1 MRMTPSQQVIR
12 TLQQKYGSANFQR
25 WQSLRR
31 QFYSFVQYPDAGSA
45 ELRLFGDAV
54 SGTVNKQLT
63 NMPKAG
69 SFGQNHFMLK
79 AIRCAYFLN
88 SEKMTSTTYASTD
101 ATTLFTEFVNG
112 IFHAG
117 VLELTIGSRIMVQV
131 PKPFLYMPPA
141 DGRAKYRS
149 AGVRN
154 LTLTEAS
161 PNTLLTFDSAAPNAQ
176 LNRSREALYLVDPN
190 IVIEAEQN
198 FQVALKYPTGAL
210 PVTAT
215 TITSSNAFYVGVIF
229 DGLVFRPQ
237 Q

>member
-31 QFYSFVQYPDAGSA
+31 QFYSFVNYADAGAS
-45 ELRLFGDAV
+45 EYRLFGDAV

-79 AIRCAYFLN
+79 AIRCAYFIN
-88 SEKMTSTTYASTD
+88 TEKLTSYASTD

-112 IFHAG
+112 VFQAG

-131 PKPFLYMPPA
+131 PKPFLYMPSA
-141 DGRAKYRS
+141 DGRAVVRS
-149 AGVRN
+149 EGVRT
-154 LTLTEAS
+154 LTLTEAT
-161 PNTLLTFDSAAPNAQ
+161 PNTLLTFDTSLPNAQ
-176 LNRSREALYLVDPN
+176 LNRNRDSLYLVDPN

-198 FQVALKYPTGAL
+198 FQVAIRYPSGAL

-215 TITSSNAFYVGVIF
+215 TITSANLFYIGVIF

>member
-1 MRMTPSQQVIR
+1 MTASQQVVKS
-12 TLQQKYGSANFQR
+12 LQSKYGSANFSR

-31 QFYSFVQYPDAGSA
+31 QFYSFVTYPDAGAS

-79 AIRCAYFLN
+79 AIRCAYFIN
-88 SEKMTSTTYASTD
+88 QEKTASWVNTD
-101 ATTLFTEFVNG
+101 ATSLATEMLNG

-117 VLELTIGSRIMVQV
+117 VLELTIGSRVMVQV
-131 PKPFLYMPPA
+131 PKPFLYCPPA
-141 DGRAKYRS
+141 DGRATVRS
-149 AGVRN
+149 NGVRTI
-154 LTLTEAS
+154 TLTEAT
-161 PNTLLTFDSAAPNAQ
+161 PNTLLSFDGSAPNAQ
-176 LNRSREALYLVDPN
+176 LNRGRDSLYLVDPN

-198 FQVALKYPTGAL
+198 FQVALRYPSGAL

-215 TITSSNAFYVGVIF
+215 TITSSNTFYVGIIL

>member
-1 MRMTPSQQVIR
+1 MRTTPSQQVIR
-12 TLQQKYGSANFQR
+12 QLQQKYGSANFQR

-31 QFYSFVQYPDAGSA
+31 QFYSFIPYPTAGAS

-54 SGTVNKQLT
+54 SGAVNKQLT

-79 AIRCAYFLN
+79 AIRCSYFIQSQLTA
-88 SEKMTSTTYASTD
+88 SYASTD
-101 ATTLFTEFVNG
+101 ATTLFTEFAAG
-112 IFHAG
+112 IFQAG
-117 VLELTIGSRIMVQV
+117 VFELQIGSRTMVQV

-141 DGRAKYRS
+141 DGRAKTHS
-149 AGVRN
+149 VGVRA
-154 LTLTEAS
+154 LTLTEAT
-161 PNTLLTFDSAAPNAQ
+161 PNTLLTYDSAAPIAE
-176 LNRSREALYLVDPN
+176 LNRGRQSLYLVDPN

-198 FQVALKYPTGAL
+198 FNVTLKYPSGAL

-215 TITSSNAFYVGVIF
+215 TPIPNGTSLYLGVIL

>member
-1 MRMTPSQQVIR
+1 MRTTPSQQVVR
-12 TLQQKYGSANFQR
+12 QLQQKYGSANFQR

-31 QFYSFVQYPDAGSA
+31 QFYSFVAYPTAGAS

-79 AIRCAYFLN
+79 AIRCTYFIQNNLI
-88 SEKMTSTTYASTD
+88 SSYASTD
-101 ATTLFTEFVNG
+101 ATTLFTELTAG
-112 IFHAG
+112 IFQAG
-117 VLELTIGSRIMVQV
+117 VFEMQIGNRVMIQT

-141 DGRAKYRS
+141 DGRAVVRS
-149 AGVRN
+149 VGVRA
-154 LTLTEAS
+154 LTLTEAA
-161 PNTLLTFDSAAPNAQ
+161 PNTLLTFDSAAPAAE
-176 LNRSREALYLVDPN
+176 LNRGRQSLYLVDPN

-198 FQVALKYPTGAL
+198 FQVSLKYPSGAL

-215 TITSSNAFYVGVIF
+215 TIIPNGTTLYVGVIL

>member
-1 MRMTPSQQVIR
+1 MKLTPSQQVIR
-12 TLQQKYGSANFQR
+12 TLQSKYGSANFQR

-31 QFYSFVQYPDAGSA
+31 QFYSFVQYPDAGAA

-79 AIRCAYFLN
+79 AIRCSYFIN
-88 SEKMTSTTYASTD
+88 TEKITSWANTD
-101 ATTLFTEFVNG
+101 ATSLATEMLQGV
-112 IFHAG
+112 FHAG
-117 VLELTIGSRIMVQV
+117 VLELTIGSRLMVQV
-131 PKPFLYMPPA
+131 PKPFLYAPPA
-141 DGRAKYRS
+141 DGRAVVRS
-149 AGVRN
+149 EGVRA
-154 LTLTEAS
+154 LTLTEAT
-161 PNTLLTFDSAAPNAQ
+161 PNTLLTYSGSAPNVQ
-176 LNRSREALYLVDPN
+176 LNRGRESLYLVDPN

-198 FQVALKYPTGAL
+198 FQVALRYPSGLL

-215 TITSSNAFYVGVIF
+215 TITSANTFYVGVIL